1 MRILPRSLDVV
12 DHFCCQNK
20 TRESVLERRG
30 REIQSLHLSPAE
42 LLFCEESRGQG
53 ILEEGSEI
61 LRLDTGEEME
71 STVRIFAK
79 LTLCRGC
86 KFEFLQLLRMG
97 KEFVAE
103 LEERRPL
110 IWRESS
116 ETQIEP
122 AL

>member
-30 REIQSLHLSPAE
+30 REIQSLHLSPGE

-61 LRLDTGEEME
+61 LRLDAGKEVE
-71 STVRIFAK
+71 SSIRFFAE
-79 LTLCRGC
+79 LTFCSGC
-86 KFEFLQLLRMG
+86 KFEFLQLL
-97 KEFVAE
+97 
-103 LEERRPL
+103 
-110 IWRESS
+110 
-116 ETQIEP
+116 
-122 AL
+122 